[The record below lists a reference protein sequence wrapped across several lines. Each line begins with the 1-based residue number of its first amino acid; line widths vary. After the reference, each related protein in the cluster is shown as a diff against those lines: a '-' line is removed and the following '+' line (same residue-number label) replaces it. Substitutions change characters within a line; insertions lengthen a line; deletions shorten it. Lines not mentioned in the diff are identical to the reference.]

1 MSIGVGGNRVKLS
14 AFAAVCVAVV
24 VVGCAQTPKTIEEV
38 NTMCT
43 KRFAG
48 MRSEHVSEL
57 AQYMRTSR
65 EKAPALACKRIIAA
79 LKSGRISTKDFANM
93 ERASSPVWK
102 VLKGQ

>member
-1 MSIGVGGNRVKLS
+1 MKLS
-14 AFAAVCVAVV
+14 AFAAVCVAAVV
-24 VVGCAQTPKTIEEV
+24 MGCVQQPKTIEEAHAW
-38 NTMCT
+38 CT

-79 LKSGRISTKDFANM
+79 LKSGRISSKDFVDMDKAG
-93 ERASSPVWK
+93 SPVWK